1 MIGYIDISET
11 SASDPGQSMSLTPY
25 NNMKSF
31 YFDDSLYEN
40 KMHYRIN
47 EYLKDSNNT
56 LNEYEEELVIK
67 CDNEE
72 EYNKVLDILC
82 HEKDGKFRMYGTT
95 NDPLEIIVE
104 KDPRENYRK
113 FDEENFLMQ
122 EENK

>member
-1 MIGYIDISET
+1 
-11 SASDPGQSMSLTPY
+11 MSLTPY